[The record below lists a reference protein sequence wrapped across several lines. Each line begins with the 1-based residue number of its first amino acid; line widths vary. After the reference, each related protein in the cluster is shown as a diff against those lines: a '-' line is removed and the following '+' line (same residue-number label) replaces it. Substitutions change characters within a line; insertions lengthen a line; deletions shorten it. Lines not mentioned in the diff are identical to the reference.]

1 MNVAY
6 IRPSDH
12 RLDIKLITAIPGS
25 SLPFPLV
32 TNVCHLMPRSFHSF
46 SPCIVARTF
55 LLCFIFRNSRNQT
68 PCQVP
73 VASFPFDIGIVTL
86 APIKDDLICAY
97 HITESAICPQVVE
110 WRPIYRHVVAA
121 LCIVPVQPFS
131 SCSCNSLD
139 ELEMLSLPR
148 FEALFVLRY
157 SAFQRTFVFFHYPV
171 QRITHIRPHI
181 IVPIL
186 IH

>member
-1 MNVAY
+1 MGTDLPAC
-6 IRPSDH
+6 RRSPLH
-12 RLDIKLITAIPGS
+12 RACIILFQL
-25 SLPFPLV
+25 LMQLV
-32 TNVCHLMPRSFHSF
+32 
-46 SPCIVARTF
+46 
-55 LLCFIFRNSRNQT
+55 
-68 PCQVP
+68 
-73 VASFPFDIGIVTL
+73 
-86 APIKDDLICAY
+86 
-97 HITESAICPQVVE
+97 
-110 WRPIYRHVVAA
+110 RH
-121 LCIVPVQPFS
+121 
-131 SCSCNSLD
+131 